1 MGDDDR
7 IKVIGIYLEGLRNG
21 LQFMEVARRVGRRKP
36 IIIIKGGM
44 AGGAAATLSH
54 TASLAGSFEAF
65 KAACSQAG
73 VYLLEELTE
82 DPKFLINVMSML
94 TAHKPAR
101 GRRAAVVSVGGGA
114 AVLLADALT
123 AHGLELT
130 RFASETS
137 AQLAKLLP
145 RRIQEAMDGTGE
157 TAVANPLDLY
167 GDANDDRV
175 IESLRLLNKD
185 PNTDLIVMAFYLQ
198 PPYISEY
205 FVERLGELGP
215 EMTKP
220 LIMSLRGFS
229 PYTLRAQEDLLG
241 QGVHTYT
248 VPMVK
253 PLTMAVDI
261 WLRYGLDFT
270 TFED

>member
-1 MGDDDR
+1 
-7 IKVIGIYLEGLRNG
+7 
-21 LQFMEVARRVGRRKP
+21 
-36 IIIIKGGM
+36 
-44 AGGAAATLSH
+44 
-54 TASLAGSFEAF
+54 
-65 KAACSQAG
+65 
-73 VYLLEELTE
+73 
-82 DPKFLINVMSML
+82 
-94 TAHKPAR
+94 
-101 GRRAAVVSVGGGA
+101 
-114 AVLLADALT
+114 VLLADALT

-130 RFASETS
+130 RFAPETS
-137 AQLAKLLP
+137 EELAKLLP

-157 TAVANPLDLY
+157 TSVANPLDLY

-205 FVERLGELGP
+205 FVERLGELQP

-220 LIMSLRGFS
+220 LIMSLRGYS
-229 PYTLRAQEDLLG
+229 GYTLRAQQRLLE

-261 WLRYGLDFT
+261 WLRYKLDFT
-270 TFED
+270 TYEG